1 MEQEQL
7 ETVAA
12 SSCCSAKVE
21 ISPIASCCATPSPAR
36 EQKGFWIDLT
46 IWKRAAKNTL
56 NCLVGCSL
64 GDFGTLIA
72 FQHFAPHTPMFTVMG
87 IAILAGLT
95 TSILLETTLLRIRE
109 HFSWAMA
116 FKTAFSM
123 SFLSMVAMELAENA
137 TDFML
142 TGGNISISQP
152 FYWVAL
158 GVALLAGF
166 AVPLPYNYY
175 QLKKHGKACH

>member
-1 MEQEQL
+1 MN
-7 ETVAA
+7 TDTTH
-12 SSCCSAKVE
+12 SCCSPKEE
-21 ISPIASCCATPSPAR
+21 IQPVASCCATPPLAK
-36 EQKGFWIDLT
+36 EHKGFWSDPS

-56 NCLVGCSL
+56 NCLVGCSI

-72 FQHFAPHTPMFTVMG
+72 FQHFAPYMPMFTIMG

-142 TGGNISISQP
+142 TGGNIPINQP
-152 FYWVAL
+152 FYWAAL
-158 GVALLAGF
+158 GIALLAGF
-166 AVPLPYNYY
+166 VVPLPYNYY